1 MADSS
6 SIRPRILVLNGPNLN
21 YLGRR
26 EPIYGTVTLDEVEAS
41 MHEAAERLGVTV
53 DFRQSNSEGV
63 LIDAAQEAMD
73 NFEAVILNP
82 AGFTSTSI
90 ALRDSMSMLPV
101 PVIEIHITNI
111 HARETWRHMSYFST
125 MATAIVMGAG
135 THGYVLALEHAAYL
149 TVPRP

>member
-1 MADSS
+1 
-6 SIRPRILVLNGPNLN
+6 
-21 YLGRR
+21 
-26 EPIYGTVTLDEVEAS
+26 
-41 MHEAAERLGVTV
+41 
-53 DFRQSNSEGV
+53 V

-101 PVIEIHITNI
+101 PVIEVHITNI
-111 HARETWRHMSYFST
+111 HAREPWRHMSYFST

-135 THGYVLALEHAAYL
+135 THGYELALEHAAFL
-149 TVPRP
+149 TLPARSIGQASD